1 MGRWSVTSLFRLKM
15 CDSLSTQKAR
25 YSLVAPCSITAK
37 ICKRAASK
45 SLIPT
50 RSRTAPVA
58 KVSLFDFALGLSSVI
73 LSEAKNLWLFDRSRE
88 SDVLEMFRLAQHDRF
103 GTEKCCMSQGARAEL
118 HLHHLSFFVLE
129 VVIDGF
135 HEAVGK
141 LLHFALHVVQLIL
154 AQSAG
159 RLKLLRLV
167 DGSVPIG
174 TDAHPSFLG
183 HFAKGTD

>member
-1 MGRWSVTSLFRLKM
+1 M
-15 CDSLSTQKAR
+15 
-25 YSLVAPCSITAK
+25 P
-37 ICKRAASK
+37 
-45 SLIPT
+45 
-50 RSRTAPVA
+50 SRTARAA
-58 KVSLFDFALGLSSVI
+58 KVSLFDFALGPSSVI
-73 LSEAKNLWLFDRSRE
+73 LSEAKNLWLFDRSRG
-88 SDVLEMFRLAQHDRF
+88 SDEPEMPEMFRFAQHDRF

-141 LLHFALHVVQLIL
+141 LLHFAFDIVQLIL
-154 AQSAG
+154 GQSAG

-167 DGSVPIG
+167 DASVPIG
-174 TDAHPSFLG
+174 ANTHPSFLG